1 MNKTLLHAAVGA
13 AIGLMISGSVNAG
26 NPMNATRT
34 LTTGIGSGTT
44 STGVRSSLPYNSSR
58 ASRNAA
64 ASKSY
69 GNYERAYSNHM
80 SGQSNRPASS
90 YHSSATT
97 SSTGQGRP
105 DSFPGSGAIG
115 EHAGSTPAG
124 SKTTFST
131 FPPANGNSNAGH
143 PGGGIPTTVNAGIP
157 ASVNTGVAPASLPPA
172 LPSGAAAGMEK
183 AGGHMSAHVPGGVPD
198 AAFSGMGNRPSGVG
212 RR

>member
-58 ASRNAA
+58 ASRNVA

-69 GNYERAYSNHM
+69 SNYERAYSNHM
-80 SGQSNRPASS
+80 SGQSNGPGST

-97 SSTGQGRP
+97 PSTGQGKP
-105 DSFPGSGAIG
+105 DSFPGSSAIG
-115 EHAGSTPAG
+115 GHASSTPAG
-124 SKTTFST
+124 SKTTFSV
-131 FPPANGNSNAGH
+131 FPPANGNSNPGH
-143 PGGGIPTTVNAGIP
+143 PGGGIPATVSTAIP
-157 ASVNTGVAPASLPPA
+157 ASVNTGAAAAGMPPA
-172 LPSGAAAGMEK
+172 LPSGAAAGIER
-183 AGGHMSAHVPGGVPD
+183 ASGHMSAHVPGGVPD

-212 RR
+212 RP